1 MIISIGN
8 DHAGTT
14 LKKVLKKEL
23 INLGYKTI
31 DRGTYDGESVDYP
44 DFIHLVAE
52 DVEKGKANKGII
64 ICGSGNGAAM
74 TANKWEKIRAALCW
88 NKETAILARKHNDAN
103 ILSLPSR
110 FVSLK
115 KAKEMVFLFIKTSFD
130 GGRHKKRIKKIP
142 C

>member
-8 DHAGTT
+8 DHAGTS
-14 LKKVLKKEL
+14 LKKELKKEL
-23 INLGYKTI
+23 INSGYKI
-31 DRGTYDGESVDYP
+31 LDRGTYDEESVDYP

-52 DVEKGKANKGII
+52 DVEKGKANQGII

>member
-8 DHAGTT
+8 DHAGTS
-14 LKKVLKKEL
+14 LKKEIKKEL
-23 INLGYKTI
+23 INSGYKTL
-31 DRGTYDGESVDYP
+31 DRGTYDEESVDYP

-52 DVEKGKANKGII
+52 DVEKGKANMGII

-88 NKETAILARKHNDAN
+88 NKETANLARKHNDAN
-103 ILSLPSR
+103 ILSLPAR
-110 FVSLK
+110 FISLK
-115 KAKEMVFLFIKTSFD
+115 EAKQMVLLFIKTSFD